1 MPRRRILFIVTGLVV
16 AAASAGW
23 WRAETRR
30 AVIRAGLP
38 PPPAVEGWPE
48 EFRARLRHA
57 RDRAAGR
64 WNSTAALGELS
75 RLYHANGFLRAAMQ
89 CYSVLEK
96 LEPSEPRWL
105 HRHATL
111 LAGFGEAEAALARW
125 RQVGALAPDYLPAKL
140 KLGDLL
146 LKTNQ
151 ADQATAV
158 FSEVLQRAPDHPHAV
173 LGLARIDL
181 EAQRWEAART
191 RLEAVVAQT
200 NYALGYDLI
209 VTVYEHFGDSA
220 RAQAIRGRAK
230 ASGAY
235 REVADPWIDEM
246 IDDCQDVYRLAL
258 AAGDAAR
265 NGETSRAVA
274 LLERAVSLAPDDVP
288 VRFQL
293 ATLLAARR
301 DAAGAQAHFERCTRS
316 NPAFADAW
324 AHWAA
329 LRQQA
334 GDTRGAVQLVEAG
347 LRHAPDSPGL
357 HLMRARQRR
366 DAGDAPG
373 AIAAFEVS
381 IRLRGNEADAHLE
394 LATMLFRLERVPEG
408 VQWLERGL
416 LAEPEHPPTLVLLAL
431 HAIGNGNLPAA
442 RAWLQR
448 VAEQPRVPAEQVVR
462 LREAFRKQFDAP
474 PP

>member
-1 MPRRRILFIVTGLVV
+1 MPRRRILFVVTGLAV
-16 AAASAGW
+16 AGAGVGG

-30 AVIRAGLP
+30 SLISAGLP
-38 PPPAVEGWPE
+38 PPPAVESWPR
-48 EFRARLRHA
+48 EFSGRLRDA
-57 RDRAAGR
+57 RARAAGR
-64 WNSTAALGELS
+64 WKSTVALGELS
-75 RLYHANGFLRAAMQ
+75 RLYHANGFLREAMH
-89 CYSVLEK
+89 CYAVLEK
-96 LEPSEPRWL
+96 LAPAEPRWL

-111 LAGFGEAEAALARW
+111 LAGFGETEAALARW

-146 LKTNQ
+146 MKANQ
-151 ADQATAV
+151 PDRAVAV
-158 FSEVLQRAPDHPHAV
+158 FSEVLQRAPDHPRAL

-181 EAQRWEAART
+181 EAQRWDAART
-191 RLEAVVAQT
+191 RLEAVVART

-209 VTVYEHFGDSA
+209 VTVYEHFGETA
-220 RAQAIRGRAK
+220 RAQAIRGRTK

-246 IDDCQDVYRLAL
+246 VDDCHDAYRLSLEAGL
-258 AAGDAAR
+258 ASLSGDPTAAR
-265 NGETSRAVA
+265 RW
-274 LLERAVSLAPDDVP
+274 LERAVSLAPEDVA

-293 ATLLAARR
+293 AGVLIEQR
-301 DAAGAQAHFERCTRS
+301 DTAGAQLHLERCTKIS
-316 NPAFADAW
+316 PAFADAW
-324 AHWAA
+324 AHLAA

-334 GDTRGAVQLVEAG
+334 GDTRGAVQIIETG

-357 HLMRARQRR
+357 HLMRGRQRR
-366 DAGDAPG
+366 DAGDMPG
-373 AIAAFEVS
+373 AIAAYEAS

-394 LATMLFRLERVPEG
+394 LATTLFRLERVPEG

-416 LAEPEHPPTLVLLAL
+416 LAEPGHPPTLALLAL

-448 VAEQPRVPAEQVVR
+448 VAEQPRVPADQVAR
-462 LREAFRKQFDAP
+462 LREAFRKQFNATP
-474 PP
+474 P